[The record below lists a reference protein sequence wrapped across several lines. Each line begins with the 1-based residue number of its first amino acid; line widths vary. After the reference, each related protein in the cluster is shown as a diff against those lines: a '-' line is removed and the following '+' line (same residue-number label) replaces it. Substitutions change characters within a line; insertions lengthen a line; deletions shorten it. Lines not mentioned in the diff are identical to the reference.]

1 MATAPAYKLFLGET
15 YRCLHLMTTNLL
27 NQRKLRTGGPWW
39 FIQLWAQLYFQHQ
52 IPNFQSLPVQPDE
65 NGKPI
70 RCTSYGQALFSL
82 PGSRLNSTDAAN
94 WFRIFYKGLE
104 NPLYFPF
111 TESEAFENPTA
122 FRLDSFAD
130 DNSTRHL
137 YSLMIRP
144 GFLPVGMST
153 SNRII
158 KPDYETY

>member
-1 MATAPAYKLFLGET
+1 
-15 YRCLHLMTTNLL
+15 MTTSLL
-27 NQRKLRTGGPWW
+27 SQRKLRTGGPWW

-82 PGSRLNSTDAAN
+82 PGSKLNSTDAAN
-94 WFRIFYKGLE
+94 WFRVFYKGLD

-111 TESEAFENPTA
+111 TEYGAFENPTA

-130 DNSTRHL
+130 DDSTRHL
-137 YSLMIRP
+137 YSLRFDP
-144 GFLPVGMST
+144 ASSLLA
-153 SNRII
+153 
-158 KPDYETY
+158 

>member
-1 MATAPAYKLFLGET
+1 MGTTLFSASDPKLL
-15 YRCLHLMTTNLL
+15 
-27 NQRKLRTGGPWW
+27 KP
-39 FIQLWAQLYFQHQ
+39 IK
-52 IPNFQSLPVQPDE
+52 NFFPDE

-82 PGSRLNSTDAAN
+82 PGSKLNPTDAAN
-94 WFRIFYKGLE
+94 WFRVFYKGLN

-111 TESEAFENPTA
+111 TESESFENPTTI
-122 FRLDSFAD
+122 RLDSFAD
-130 DNSTRHL
+130 DDNTRHL

-158 KPDYETY
+158 KPGVVGVLGVPTAGWRSAPAYSQ